1 MDMEKSQETT
11 KRTFVEG
18 SLPSSLKIEEK
29 KDIAIHQMPVEEGEG
44 EDKGEE
50 GIYYAE
56 HEQDI
61 EDRTNDIYKSEAINK
76 ERVTTRTSTR
86 PSSDPNPK

>member
-1 MDMEKSQETT
+1 MEKSQETT

-18 SLPSSLKIEEK
+18 SLPSGLKVEEMK
-29 KDIAIHQMPVEEGEG
+29 EIIIHQIPVEDK
-44 EDKGEE
+44 EDKDEE
-50 GIYYAE
+50 GIYYPEHE

-61 EDRTNDIYKSEAINK
+61 KDLTNDIYKSEAINK

-86 PSSDPNPK
+86 PSSRPNPQ